1 METPIRFGI
10 VGTGNIARVHA
21 MALKELPYVELR
33 CACDMVPGRAGEF
46 ADEYGFIQH
55 AENID
60 DFIKSRISVAAV
72 CTPHPSH
79 PALVEQLV
87 SHGIHVMVEKPLGVE
102 LKSSVRAVEAARLA
116 KVYLGVNFQR
126 RYWPAA
132 QRLREAVDK
141 GRLGKVVQ
149 GECIVHFSRT
159 LGYFSKERSP
169 WRGRWDSEGG
179 GVTVNQGIHA
189 LDMFQWFMGPIEC
202 LFAWYGNETHPGVE
216 VETTVTA
223 AVKFRSGA
231 LGSISLG
238 LLRLQTERGFSRVV
252 VYGDSGAW
260 ASLHEE
266 PEGAYGLNREWEIP
280 GEQDAA
286 RATYEAERADDRRI
300 YRIVEEGRKPPIYYP
315 DCQRAHYEDFFN
327 RIRNNAEPLVNGVE
341 GLKTVEIIEAIYRSA
356 RNRQPIDFPLN

>member
-1 METPIRFGI
+1 MKTPIRFGI

-21 MALKELPYVELR
+21 MAVKELPYVELR
-33 CACDMVPGRAGEF
+33 CACDTIPRRGREF
-46 ADEYGFIQH
+46 GRKFGFAHHAD
-55 AENID
+55 NLD
-60 DFIKSRISVAAV
+60 DFLGSEIDVAAV

-79 PALVEQLV
+79 PPLVEQLA
-87 SHGIHVMVEKPLGVE
+87 SHGIHLMVEKPLGVE
-102 LKSSVRAVEAARLA
+102 LESSVRAVEAAQSA
-116 KVYLGVNFQR
+116 GVYLGVNFQR

-132 QRLREAVDK
+132 QRLREAIDE

-169 WRGRWDSEGG
+169 WRGRWDTEGG

-189 LDMFQWFMGPIEC
+189 VDMFQWLMGPIES
-202 LFAWYGNETHPGVE
+202 LFAWYGNETHPGIE
-216 VETTVTA
+216 IETTVTA

-238 LLRLQTERGFSRVV
+238 LLRRQTDRGFSRVV
-252 VYGDSGAW
+252 VYGDGGAW
-260 ASLHEE
+260 ASVHEE

-280 GEQDAA
+280 GEQEDG
-286 RATYEAERADDRRI
+286 RATYEAERAEDRRM

-315 DCQRAHYEDFFN
+315 DCQRLHYEDFFRRMGDN
-327 RIRNNAEPLVNGVE
+327 QEPFINGVE
-341 GLKTVEIIEAIYRSA
+341 GLKSVEIIEAIYRSA
-356 RNRQPIDFPLN
+356 RSKGPVDFPPN